1 MRALSSTVCPPRYLG
16 IKPHTGEPWAD
27 DAYTWHHAKTTRY
40 LDEFYVDEDE
50 VDAARLGYMDYYA
63 RGAASYHPDNE
74 SSYRYRPAGYQQ
86 GYEQQQGAGGYGQ
99 GHEQEHEQHGGYAPD
114 EYAPDGYA
122 AEEYYGDDQYSQ
134 AYGRQRQPW
143 DPSPMRHTPHVL
155 RGIKPVTAEPW
166 AMDEAI
172 YNEDTLRDTTDEERS
187 GGGDL
192 DLGSTSHAERAR
204 LRQVDRPGFYLP
216 NWEQWSASLSA

>member
-1 MRALSSTVCPPRYLG
+1 
-16 IKPHTGEPWAD
+16 
-27 DAYTWHHAKTTRY
+27 
-40 LDEFYVDEDE
+40 
-50 VDAARLGYMDYYA
+50 
-63 RGAASYHPDNE
+63 
-74 SSYRYRPAGYQQ
+74 
-86 GYEQQQGAGGYGQ
+86 
-99 GHEQEHEQHGGYAPD
+99 
-114 EYAPDGYA
+114 
-122 AEEYYGDDQYSQ
+122 
-134 AYGRQRQPW
+134 
-143 DPSPMRHTPHVL
+143 MRHTPHVL